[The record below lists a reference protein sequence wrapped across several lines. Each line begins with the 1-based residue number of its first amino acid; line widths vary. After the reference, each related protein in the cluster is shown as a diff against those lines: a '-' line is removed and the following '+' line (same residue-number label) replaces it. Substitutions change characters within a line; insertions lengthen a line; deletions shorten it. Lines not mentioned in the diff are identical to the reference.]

1 MTAMAT
7 LMMVSANPIP
17 TPGKVVAVGLVGTC
31 DAAS

>member
-1 MTAMAT
+1 MTAMAM

-17 TPGKVVAVGLVGTC
+17 TPGEVVVAGLVGTC